1 MVSRLRLTGIMNS
14 GVEAIFAAK
23 CCAIPDANLE
33 IILTN
38 SGDSPVSVSGHFSL
52 SDAAGSQAL
61 NLYPQGMMSIGPGEG
76 AAFYGSM
83 DPDRWKDFRVLTA
96 TDADGHRYRFDIH
109 PHND

>member
-1 MVSRLRLTGIMNS
+1 MLRLMIIMNS

-38 SGDSPVSVSGHFSL
+38 TGNSPVSVSGCFSL
-52 SDAAGSQAL
+52 SGAAGSQAL
-61 NLYPQGMMSIGPGEG
+61 NLYPQGMRTIGPGEG

-83 DPDRWKDFRVLTA
+83 DPNRWKSFEVLTA
-96 TDADGHRYRFDIH
+96 TDSDGHCYAFDIN
-109 PHND
+109 PPSD

>member
-1 MVSRLRLTGIMNS
+1 MDSMLKLTVIMNS
-14 GVEAIFAAK
+14 DVEAIFAAK

-38 SGDSPVSVSGHFSL
+38 TGDSPVSVSGRFSL
-52 SDAAGSQAL
+52 SSAAGRQAL
-61 NLYPQGMMSIGPGEG
+61 DLYPQGTRTIGPGEG

-83 DPDRWKDFRVLTA
+83 DPNRWKRFSVLTA
-96 TDADGHRYRFDIH
+96 TDTDGHRYRFDIH